1 MAPKEIDKRYI
12 DPLVIDEVLTRRVA
26 ALACNL
32 RTVPSIMRTLGL
44 SRAFVEEIQASPK
57 YKEIIEQIGDE
68 ETKAII
74 SKSKRELQKSADLAV
89 RLVRKAMEGALDGTV
104 NMREGLQASQLV
116 LKAAGLHEESER
128 SNDTSITVVLPSGV
142 EPKTFEVNNE
152 ITESNDEV

>member
-1 MAPKEIDKRYI
+1 MTKEVDKRYI

-57 YKEIIEQIGDE
+57 YKEIIEQIGDD
-68 ETKAII
+68 ETKAVIA
-74 SKSKRELQKSADLAV
+74 KSKRELQKSADLAV
-89 RLVRKAMEGALDGTV
+89 KLVRKAIEGAMDGKV

-116 LKAAGLHEESER
+116 LKAAGLHEEGEK

-142 EPKTFEVNNE
+142 EPKTFEVTNE
-152 ITESNDEV
+152 TNEDPSEV